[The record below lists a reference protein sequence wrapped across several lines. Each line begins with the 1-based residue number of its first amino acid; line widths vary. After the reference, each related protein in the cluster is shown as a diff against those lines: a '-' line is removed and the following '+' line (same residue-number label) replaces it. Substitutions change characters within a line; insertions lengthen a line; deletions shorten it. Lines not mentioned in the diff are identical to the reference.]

1 MKSPQR
7 DQEAGD
13 DFMGSSSTW
22 DVQLFCK
29 LEEFHIFPFI
39 LGHLGHWVLM
49 GLIHKPGKTTLN
61 IHWKN

>member
-13 DFMGSSSTW
+13 AFMGSPSTW

-29 LEEFHIFPFI
+29 LEEFRIYPFI
-39 LGHLGHWVLM
+39 LGHLGHWVFMELTY
-49 GLIHKPGKTTLN
+49 KPGKSALN
-61 IHWKN
+61 IHWKD

>member
-13 DFMGSSSTW
+13 AFMGSPSTW

-29 LEEFHIFPFI
+29 LEEFRIYPFI
-39 LGHLGHWVLM
+39 LGHLGH
-49 GLIHKPGKTTLN
+49 
-61 IHWKN
+61 